1 MDFLNINKY
10 FLEDG
15 DKKLLVLDA
24 ENASVKLPDWYSIN
38 QEAIEKEIL
47 IYGGILFRNFNIY
60 SVSEFNK
67 VAQSIIPD
75 LSDYVYRSTPRTKL
89 GAKIYTAT
97 EYPASQTI
105 PLHNENA
112 YSRLWPCKILFCS
125 ILVADEGGET
135 PVADSRK
142 VYNLI
147 DPKIREKFEEKEVLY
162 VRNYRNGVD
171 LPWQE
176 VFQTES
182 REEVERYCTKQN
194 ISFEWDSD
202 TAELTTRQVAQ
213 STLTHPLT
221 KEKVWFNQAHLFHI
235 SALEKAAQE
244 SLLKEF
250 GEKGL
255 PRNSFYGD
263 GTRIEEQELNHIR
276 EVYDSQ
282 KLKFRWEKGDVLLL
296 DNVLMTHGR
305 KPYKGERKVVVA
317 MG

>member
-1 MDFLNINKY
+1 MDLLNINKY

-15 DKKLLVLDA
+15 DKKLLVLEA
-24 ENASVKLPDWYSIN
+24 ANKSVNLPDWYTTN
-38 QEAIEKEIL
+38 REAIEKEIL
-47 IYGGILFRNFNIY
+47 IYGGVLFRNFNIY

-89 GAKIYTAT
+89 GGKIYTAT

-112 YSRLWPCKILFCS
+112 YSRSWPSKILFCS

-135 PVADSRK
+135 PIADSRK

-147 DPKIREKFEEKEVLY
+147 DSKIREKFEAKEVLY

-182 REEVERYCTKQN
+182 RAEVERYCTEQN

-202 TAELTTRQVAQ
+202 DAELTTRQIAQ
-213 STLTHPLT
+213 ATLIHPLT
-221 KEKVWFNQAHLFHI
+221 KEKVWFNQAHLFHF

-244 SLLKEF
+244 SLLTEC

-263 GTRIEEQELNHIR
+263 GTLIEEQDLNHIR
-276 EVYDSQ
+276 EVYESQ
-282 KLKFRWEKGDVLLL
+282 KLKFLWEKGDVLLL

-305 KPYKGERKVVVA
+305 EPYKGERKVVVA